1 MSASDLR
8 IYRLALAIAIV
19 FASGNVL
26 AQAYPSKPIRL
37 LIGFAPGGSS
47 DVSGRAVARRMGEL
61 LNTTM
66 VIENRAGA
74 GGNVAADITAK
85 AAPDGHTLLWN
96 GVGPLIV
103 SPALGAKLTYD
114 PFRDFA
120 AIGRGVTFCNVLIA
134 NAGIAAVDVKEL
146 IALVKAKPG
155 QLNFATP
162 GMGSAGHLAGE
173 LLKRMTGID
182 IVHVAFKGGSEMIT
196 NLIGGQVQLAF
207 VTITTA
213 KSFGGAR
220 VKVLAVTSAKRDPA
234 MPNVPSFAEAG
245 VPGYDVTFAYGIVA
259 PAKTPSAI
267 VARLNRE
274 LRAAL
279 ADAEVNRPLDA
290 QGLNPAPSSPEEYGA
305 LLKSE
310 YDKWRKVLAP
320 LRAKGEAVM

>member
-1 MSASDLR
+1 MSVLR
-8 IYRLALAIAIV
+8 VRVLVCAAAMLSSTALAQ
-19 FASGNVL
+19 S
-26 AQAYPSKPIRL
+26 YPAKPIRL

-74 GGNVAADITAK
+74 GGNVAAEITAK
-85 AAPDGHTLLWN
+85 APPDGYTLFWN

-120 AIGRGVTFCNVLIA
+120 PVGRGVTFCNVLIA
-134 NAGIAAVDVKEL
+134 NAGLAAADVKEL
-146 IALVKAKPG
+146 IALAKARPG
-155 QLNFATP
+155 QLNFASP

-173 LLKRMTGID
+173 LLKSMAGID

-196 NLIGGQVQLAF
+196 NLIGGQMQLAF

-213 KSFGGAR
+213 KSFGGSR

-234 MPNVPSFAEAG
+234 MPIVPSFAEAG

-259 PAKTPSAI
+259 PAKTPQAI

-274 LRAAL
+274 LRTAL

-290 QGLNPAPSSPEEYGA
+290 QGLNPAPSSPEEYGT
-305 LLKSE
+305 LLRTE